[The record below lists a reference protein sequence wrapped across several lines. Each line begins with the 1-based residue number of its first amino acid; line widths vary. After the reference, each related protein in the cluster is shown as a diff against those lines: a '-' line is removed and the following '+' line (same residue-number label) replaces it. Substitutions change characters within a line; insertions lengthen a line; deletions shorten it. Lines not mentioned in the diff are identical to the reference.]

1 MNFPMKGIVNYDNLN
16 WSYIHSV
23 LQSLS
28 CLDSAKLL
36 VYSNINNPMLNMPS
50 FGMTKSFIS
59 LINTL
64 ICGMEGN
71 SADIIFNFKNS
82 YLRNAQFIKSKNA
95 LSNDP
100 YHFLHYSLQFL
111 HLENNMASNPNYNM
125 QNLYNQPIQN
135 QMDDN
140 FMYCLFLGF
149 FQQTQNSF
157 IKKYFLNIEKYIYKC
172 LNCGS
177 TFSYG
182 IKKIFRINVDV
193 VRYFRDSYNPNKRGT
208 KVSLDDCFRCY
219 IGGNSFQCRFC
230 GNQNALRFIK
240 ICCSAK
246 ILMIFLDRN
255 AHSFTSDVEI
265 LNNINISNY
274 YSVSR
279 TSGLNYNPYYSLK
292 ACISY
297 CNTKKYFA
305 DCYIKSNNSFSS
317 GWYRFMDNQV
327 KYLSN
332 PLIEINEYEPQL
344 LIYELDESFYGNQNI
359 FFNSNNPITNNNMDI
374 FNKYIQNIF
383 NNMFFA
389 NYLYLMKFQPMQQTV
404 DNAQKQNENIM
415 QYMTNNN
422 DPGYMAI
429 NQNINPIYNQI
440 SNFQLR
446 FSIVPEVGDQTFETN
461 LKIFAQVKSSFTVE
475 QAIDNF
481 FKKALKKREAI
492 KEFLLNDNVLDPKSQ
507 ETLESLNI
515 DEDTIIKAI
524 KADNFDN
531 LNVIS

>member
-1 MNFPMKGIVNYDNLN
+1 M
-16 WSYIHSV
+16 
-23 LQSLS
+23 
-28 CLDSAKLL
+28 
-36 VYSNINNPMLNMPS
+36 
-50 FGMTKSFIS
+50 
-59 LINTL
+59 
-64 ICGMEGN
+64 
-71 SADIIFNFKNS
+71 
-82 YLRNAQFIKSKNA
+82 
-95 LSNDP
+95 
-100 YHFLHYSLQFL
+100 
-111 HLENNMASNPNYNM
+111 
-125 QNLYNQPIQN
+125 
-135 QMDDN
+135 
-140 FMYCLFLGF
+140 
-149 FQQTQNSF
+149 
-157 IKKYFLNIEKYIYKC
+157 
-172 LNCGS
+172 
-177 TFSYG
+177 
-182 IKKIFRINVDV
+182 INVDA
-193 VRYFRDSYNPNKRGT
+193 VRFYRDLTFPAKAGSKICF
-208 KVSLDDCFRCY
+208 DDCFKCY
-219 IGGNSFQCRFC
+219 CGANTYPCRFC
-230 GNQNALRFIK
+230 GNSNGFRSIR

-246 ILMIFLDRN
+246 ILMIYLDRN
-255 AHSFTSDVEI
+255 SHSFKNDIEI
-265 LNNINISNY
+265 SNFINISNY
-274 YSVSR
+274 YSQTRSI
-279 TSGLNYNPYYSLK
+279 GLNYNPYYSLK

-297 CNTKKYFA
+297 CNTGKYFA
-305 DCYIKSNNSFSS
+305 DCYIKSNNSFAN
-317 GWYRFMDNQV
+317 GWYRFMDNKV

-332 PLIEINEYEPQL
+332 PLSEINEYEPQL
-344 LIYELDESFYGNQNI
+344 LIYELDESFYRNQNI

-492 KEFLLNDNVLDPKSQ
+492 KEFLLDDNVLDPKSQ

>member
-1 MNFPMKGIVNYDNLN
+1 
-16 WSYIHSV
+16 
-23 LQSLS
+23 
-28 CLDSAKLL
+28 
-36 VYSNINNPMLNMPS
+36 
-50 FGMTKSFIS
+50 
-59 LINTL
+59 
-64 ICGMEGN
+64 
-71 SADIIFNFKNS
+71 
-82 YLRNAQFIKSKNA
+82 
-95 LSNDP
+95 
-100 YHFLHYSLQFL
+100 
-111 HLENNMASNPNYNM
+111 
-125 QNLYNQPIQN
+125 
-135 QMDDN
+135 
-140 FMYCLFLGF
+140 
-149 FQQTQNSF
+149 
-157 IKKYFLNIEKYIYKC
+157 
-172 LNCGS
+172 
-177 TFSYG
+177 
-182 IKKIFRINVDV
+182 
-193 VRYFRDSYNPNKRGT
+193 
-208 KVSLDDCFRCY
+208 
-219 IGGNSFQCRFC
+219 
-230 GNQNALRFIK
+230 
-240 ICCSAK
+240 
-246 ILMIFLDRN
+246 
-255 AHSFTSDVEI
+255 
-265 LNNINISNY
+265 
-274 YSVSR
+274 
-279 TSGLNYNPYYSLK
+279 
-292 ACISY
+292 
-297 CNTKKYFA
+297 
-305 DCYIKSNNSFSS
+305 
-317 GWYRFMDNQV
+317 MDNQV

-344 LIYELDESFYGNQNI
+344 LIYELDESFYRNQNI